1 MLENIDNDNFK
12 QIENYKYTSVKLL
25 QPINDY
31 EEITDDY
38 FNDDENYNDN
48 CIMYMEYI

>member
-25 QPINDY
+25 QPINNY
-31 EEITDDY
+31 EELTDYY
-38 FNDDENYNDN
+38 FNDDENYDDLYG
-48 CIMYMEYI
+48 IYLK